1 MKRYSLFY
9 KHSLLN
15 DELFSIHTTREE
27 AEAQIGV
34 IIQKKEK
41 ENEVAHK
48 YVRGISS
55 KYKREKFWIQ
65 EVVVIEPNETP
76 SDLEF

>member
-27 AEAQIGV
+27 AEEQIAV

-48 YVRGISS
+48 YVHGISS
-55 KYKREKFWIQ
+55 KYKKEKFWIQ
-65 EVVVIEPNETP
+65 EVIVIEATETP
-76 SDLEF
+76 EDLEF